1 MEHALPILVAPFVGS
16 FLGVVVQRLPAG
28 RSIVR
33 GRSGCDRC
41 GRRLGVL
48 ELVPLVSWVAQ
59 RGRCR
64 GCGGRIGLF
73 EPAIELAAMAVA
85 AWAVLAG
92 SEVAAVW
99 GNCLLG
105 WCLLALGWIDAR
117 HKRLPDAITLPL
129 ISGGLAVT
137 LWLDRSAILVH
148 ALGAIVGFL
157 LFYGLSAGYRR
168 LRGREG
174 LGGGDA
180 KLLAAGGAWVGADQL
195 APLILLAAVSA
206 ITCVLA
212 STVLRNQVP
221 RMTIAIPFGPFLGAA
236 IWLVRLYG
244 QATQI

>member
-33 GRSGCDRC
+33 GRSGCAQC
-41 GRRLGVL
+41 GRRLSVL
-48 ELVPLVSWVAQ
+48 ELVPIASWVAQ

-64 GCGGRIGLF
+64 GGRIGVF
-73 EPAIELAAMAVA
+73 EPAIELAATLVA

-92 SEVAAVW
+92 GEAATVW
-99 GNCLLG
+99 ANCLLG

-117 HKRLPDAITLPL
+117 HMRLPDAITLPL
-129 ISGGLAVT
+129 ITCGLAITWWV
-137 LWLDRSAILVH
+137 DRPAILLH
-148 ALGAIVGFL
+148 ASGAIVGFL
-157 LFYGLSAGYRR
+157 IFHGLSAGYRH

-180 KLLAAGGAWVGADQL
+180 KLLAAGGAWVGFDQL
-195 APLILLAAVSA
+195 AVLILLAAMAA
-206 ITCVLA
+206 ITWVLA
-212 STVLRNQVP
+212 STFRRNGVP
-221 RMTIAIPFGPFLGAA
+221 SKTLAVPFGPFLGVA

-244 QATQI
+244 SGPLGV